1 MITTKL
7 KINLLINLQSMNKF
21 NINKKMMLTTM
32 NIIQRPIKTM
42 IKLLVSLRVPK
53 IIKMNKT
60 ALKILKINK
69 RLIKTTKK
77 WTKKP
82 IMRTKWRLITCK
94 EGLFLNKCLLKGTL
108 KYL

>member
-1 MITTKL
+1 M
-7 KINLLINLQSMNKF
+7 SKF

-32 NIIQRPIKTM
+32 NKIQRPIKTM
-42 IKLLVSLRVPK
+42 IKLLVSLRDPK
-53 IIKMNKT
+53 IVKMKMR

-82 IMRTKWRLITCK
+82 IMRTKCRLIICK

-108 KYL
+108 KCL

>member
-1 MITTKL
+1 
-7 KINLLINLQSMNKF
+7 MNKF

-108 KYL
+108 KCL